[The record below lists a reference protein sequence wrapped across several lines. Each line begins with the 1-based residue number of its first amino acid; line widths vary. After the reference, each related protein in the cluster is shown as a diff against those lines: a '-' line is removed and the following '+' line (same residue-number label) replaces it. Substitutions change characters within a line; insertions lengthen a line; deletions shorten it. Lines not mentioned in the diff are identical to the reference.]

1 MAEFRVRF
9 KGMLNRSERDRLA
22 AAGIAL
28 ESSEPSSIGGIPGAG
43 RPIYTVSVE
52 AESSEQALTKV
63 REALD
68 PDTGNFSDWEVVVP
82 S

>member
-1 MAEFRVRF
+1 MARFRVRF

-22 AAGIAL
+22 TAGIAL
-28 ESSEPSSIGGIPGAG
+28 ESSEATSIGGIPGTG

-68 PDTGNFSDWEVVVP
+68 PDTGNFSDWEAETP
-82 S
+82 

>member
-1 MAEFRVRF
+1 MARFRVRF

-22 AAGIAL
+22 AADIAV
-28 ESSEPSSIGGIPGAG
+28 ESSEPSSLGGIPGAG

-52 AESSEQALTKV
+52 ASSADEALIRV

-68 PDTGNFSDWEVVVP
+68 PDTGNFSDWEAV
-82 S
+82 SA

>member
-1 MAEFRVRF
+1 MVTCRVRF
-9 KGMLNRSERDRLA
+9 KGLLNRSEHERLA

-43 RPIYTVSVE
+43 RPTYTVSVE

-68 PDTGNFSDWEVVVP
+68 PDTGNFSDWEVATP
-82 S
+82 

>member
-1 MAEFRVRF
+1 MARFRVRF
-9 KGMLNRSERDRLA
+9 KGLLNRSERTRLA

-28 ESSEPSSIGGIPGAG
+28 EASEPTEVGGIAGAG

-52 AESSEQALTKV
+52 ATSPEEALARV

-68 PDTGNFSDWEVVVP
+68 PDTGNFSNWEAESP
-82 S
+82 